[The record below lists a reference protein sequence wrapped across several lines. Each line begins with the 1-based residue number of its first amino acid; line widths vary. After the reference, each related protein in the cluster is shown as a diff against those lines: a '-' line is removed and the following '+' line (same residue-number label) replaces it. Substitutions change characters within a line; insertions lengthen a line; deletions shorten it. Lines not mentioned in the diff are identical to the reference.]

1 MEIKVKGRVG
11 NDPEIKFVTQ
21 EQLPLVTFSLAYT
34 PRTRKG
40 TEWVDGE
47 TMWFRVAQFG
57 KRAEAIADSI
67 KKGDEVLVL
76 GTVKESK
83 YQGRDGSDKTSLE
96 ITATEIAIIPRLQR
110 QTREQHQAVQ
120 NDGAWQKGW

>member
-34 PRTRKG
+34 PRSRKG
-40 TEWVDGE
+40 NEWVDGE

-76 GTVKESK
+76 GTVRESK
-83 YQGRDGSDKTSLE
+83 YQGKDGSDKTSLE
-96 ITATEIAIIPRLQR
+96 ITATEIALIPRLQKGPR
-110 QTREQHQAVQ
+110 GVPTTAKES
-120 NDGAWQKGW
+120 GGWQQGW

>member
-1 MEIKVKGRVG
+1 MEIRVKGRVG

-34 PRTRKG
+34 PRSRKG
-40 TEWVDGE
+40 NEWVDGE

-57 KRAEAIADSI
+57 KKAEAIADSI

-76 GTVKESK
+76 GTVRQST
-83 YQGRDGSDKTSLE
+83 YQGKDGSDKTSLE
-96 ITATEIAIIPRLQR
+96 ITATEIAIVPRLQKTSR
-110 QTREQHQAVQ
+110 AQQAPSR
-120 NDGAWQKGW
+120 DSGAWQQGW